1 MKFISPKFIR
11 LRHCDSASIVFYP
24 QSYYL
29 PHETQDD
36 FFSHI
41 GFPLHDMIIQC
52 NIDYAIFGV
61 NKQKTPI
68 ASSSQKQLAQMF
80 ILILNTIVSNNPD
93 VLKIALESYLKAT
106 NHA

>member
-61 NKQKTPI
+61 NKQK
-68 ASSSQKQLAQMF
+68 
-80 ILILNTIVSNNPD
+80 NTNRELKPKTTSTD
-93 VLKIALESYLKAT
+93 VYIDIEHNSLK
-106 NHA
+106 